1 MQVQLTAA
9 HWIYLAGIVVILIT
23 MAMRKNI
30 VVPAV
35 AATMLTAWAFSGS
48 IITGLSSIFNASL
61 VAAQELF
68 NIFLIIA
75 LVTAMLGA
83 LREMGAD
90 RLMVTPFRRV
100 MRAGTS
106 RLDVVPLYC
115 SQHRYCSFAM
125 QTGRTPLCK

>member
-75 LVTAMLGA
+75 L
-83 LREMGAD
+83 E
-90 RLMVTPFRRV
+90 
-100 MRAGTS
+100 
-106 RLDVVPLYC
+106 
-115 SQHRYCSFAM
+115 
-125 QTGRTPLCK
+125 TPLLLWSSFGPTLQHSVKIRLYDVPRIDPALPRGTHHG